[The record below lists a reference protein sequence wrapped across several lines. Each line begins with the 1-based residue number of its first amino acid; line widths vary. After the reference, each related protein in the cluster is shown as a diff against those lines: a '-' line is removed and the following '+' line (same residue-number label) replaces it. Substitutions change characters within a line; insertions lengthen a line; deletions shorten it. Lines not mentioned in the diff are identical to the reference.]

1 MDYMSVALSLA
12 RLALGQVSP
21 NPAVGAV
28 LVKNGAIIG
37 QGYTQPPGLDHAE
50 IVALKQAGREAQG
63 ATLYVTLEPCCHQ
76 GRTPPC
82 TGSIISAGIA
92 EVHFA
97 LVDPNPLVSGKG
109 QAELQQAGIRTFAG
123 SHAAEAAELNEAF
136 IKYITTGLP
145 MVTVKFAASLDGKI
159 ATYSGDSR
167 WITGEAARKHV
178 QHMRYISDAVMTGAN
193 TIISDDPRLTV
204 RLAIKGGITH
214 KQPLRII
221 VDGLGRTPPRARIFS
236 EPGKTLLVL
245 GTPLRGETKDL
256 LAGSETEI
264 IELPSNDG
272 IIDLNRL
279 FKLLG
284 ERQITSVLVEA
295 GGILLGSLFD
305 SRLVD
310 KVVAFLAPIIIGGEE
325 ARPSVAGKGNEKL
338 VDCTRLKRVRM
349 ESVGEDI
356 MVSGYVKDWLC
367 LPES

>member
-1 MDYMSVALSLA
+1 MDYMAVALSLA

-28 LVKNGAIIG
+28 IVKNGVIIG
-37 QGYTQPPGLDHAE
+37 QGYTQPPGFDHAE
-50 IVALKQAGREAQG
+50 IVALKQAGREARG

-82 TGSIISAGIA
+82 TRSIISAGLA

-97 LVDPNPLVSGKG
+97 TVDPNPRVSGKG
-109 QAELQQAGIRTFAG
+109 QAELQEAGIKTFSG
-123 SHAAEAAELNEAF
+123 SHAEEAAELNEAF

-145 MVTVKFAASLDGKI
+145 LVTVKFAASLDGKI
-159 ATYSGDSR
+159 ATHTGDSR
-167 WITGEAARKHV
+167 WITGEAARKQV
-178 QHMRYISDAVMTGAN
+178 QHIRYISDAVMTGAN

-221 VDGLGRTPPRARIFS
+221 VDGLGRTPPGARIFS
-236 EPGKTLLVL
+236 EPGRTLLVL
-245 GTPLRGETKDL
+245 GTPLKSETRDL

-264 IELPSNDG
+264 LELPSNEG

-305 SRLVD
+305 SHLVD
-310 KVVAFLAPIIIGGEE
+310 KVVAFLAPLIIGGEE
-325 ARPSVAGKGNEKL
+325 ARPSVAGKGSGKL
-338 VDCTRLKRVRM
+338 VDCTRLKRVKV
-349 ESVGEDI
+349 ECVGEDI
-356 MVSGYVKDWLC
+356 MVAGYVKDWPC
-367 LPES
+367 LPE